1 MLAAL
6 ATVLIWQLPWGGQI
20 LYPFTLLATYAHE
33 MGHGLTALLVGAEF
47 EKLMLYPNGAGVAYW
62 RGNVGR
68 IGRALISAG
77 GLVGPSIAGALL
89 LVISKKASRA
99 PAILRALALFM
110 GASAIIWARSL
121 FSIVFILIVAA
132 AFWFCSKGK
141 GKGPLFVAQFV
152 AVQLCLAVFSDI
164 DYMFSEGALVDGR
177 RQLSDVAHIEEALFL
192 PYWIW
197 GAVVALVSFT
207 VLGLGL
213 RQALKPSPP

>member
-1 MLAAL
+1 
-6 ATVLIWQLPWGGQI
+6 VIIWQLPWGARI

-33 MGHGLTALLVGAEF
+33 MGHGLTAILVGAEF

-99 PAILRALALFM
+99 PAILRGLALFM
-110 GASAIIWARSL
+110 AASALIWARSL

-152 AVQLCLAVFSDI
+152 A
-164 DYMFSEGALVDGR
+164 
-177 RQLSDVAHIEEALFL
+177 
-192 PYWIW
+192 
-197 GAVVALVSFT
+197 
-207 VLGLGL
+207 
-213 RQALKPSPP
+213 